1 MPTLTLRGKIII
13 TGAIEALTG
22 LHIGGA
28 AAGLDIGGIDN
39 PVIRHP
45 VTREPYIP
53 GSSLRGKMRSLLD
66 KHMGLQ
72 ANKYIQRREP
82 VVRVHECEQE
92 QEYRTCA
99 VCQIFGVTPGDQR
112 REWTHLRPSRLL
124 VRDVLLSQQHEATQR
139 LREAKTDLPF
149 TEVKWEAAI
158 DRITAAA
165 VPRQNE
171 RVPAGAIFYP
181 FEMVYNLFDLNGSGV
196 EDDIKWLPHVFKG
209 MELLE
214 DDYLGGYGSRGAGK
228 VAFRDL
234 KVVFKSRAY
243 YEGKVVE
250 PVVLGEGNSLRDL
263 RPQQFAEDIRQHLG
277 D

>member
-1 MPTLTLRGKIII
+1 MPTLTLKGKVII

-53 GSSLRGKMRSLLD
+53 GSSLRGKMRALLD
-66 KHMGLQ
+66 RHLARE
-72 ANKYIQRREP
+72 ANKFIQQRDP
-82 VVRVHECEQE
+82 VVRVHECDQE
-92 QEYRTCA
+92 EEYLRCPS
-99 VCQIFGVTPGDQR
+99 CQIFGVTPGDTR
-112 REWTHLRPSRLL
+112 KGWTKLRPSRLL
-124 VRDVLLSQQHEATQR
+124 VRDVLLSQTHEATRR
-139 LREAKTDLPF
+139 LREAKTDLPY

-171 RVPAGAIFYP
+171 RVPAGAIFSP
-181 FEMVYNLFDLNGSGV
+181 FELVYSLFDLNGSGA
-196 EDDIKWLPHVFKG
+196 DADAQWLVHIFKA

-228 VAFRDL
+228 ILFREL
-234 KVVFKSRAY
+234 KVVFKSRDY
-243 YEGKVVE
+243 YEGKLPE
-250 PVVLGEGNSLRDL
+250 PLVLAEADRLSDL
-263 RPQQFAEDIRQHLG
+263 KVDTFVSTIRQHLAG
-277 D
+277 

>member
-1 MPTLTLRGKIII
+1 MLNLTLRGKVMI
-13 TGAIEALTG
+13 TGAIEAVTG

-66 KHMGLQ
+66 KHLGLE
-72 ANKYIQRREP
+72 ANKFIQRREP
-82 VVRVHECEQE
+82 VVRVHECDQE
-92 QEYRTCA
+92 DKYRSCPA
-99 VCQIFGVTPGDQR
+99 CQIFGVTPGDQR
-112 REWTHLRPSRLL
+112 RDWNSLKPSRLI
-124 VRDVLLSQQHEATQR
+124 VRDVLLSQTHEATRR

-171 RVPAGAIFYP
+171 RVPAGAVFSP
-181 FEMVYNLFDLNGSGV
+181 FEMVYNLFDLNGTGI
-196 EDDIKWLPHVFKG
+196 ENDIQWLTHLFKA

-228 VAFRDL
+228 IAFREL
-234 KVVFKSRAY
+234 RVLFKSRAY
-243 YEGKVVE
+243 YEGKIAE
-250 PVVLGEGNSLRDL
+250 PVVLGEGNTLRDL
-263 RPQQFAEDIRQHLG
+263 NVSQFAEKIRQNLG

>member
-1 MPTLTLRGKIII
+1 MPTLTLKGKVIV
-13 TGAIEALTG
+13 TGAIEAVTG

-28 AAGLDIGGIDN
+28 AAGLDIGGVDN

-66 KHMGLQ
+66 KHLGRE
-72 ANKYIQRREP
+72 ANKYIQRSKP
-82 VVRVHECEQE
+82 VVRVHECETE
-92 QEYRTCA
+92 QDYAKCPT
-99 VCQIFGVTPGDQR
+99 CQIFGVTPGDER
-112 REWTHLRPSRLL
+112 KEWTSLRPSRLI
-124 VRDVLLSQQHEATQR
+124 VRDVLLSTQHEATQR
-139 LREAKTDLPF
+139 LRSARTDLPF

-171 RVPAGAIFYP
+171 RVPAGTIFYP
-181 FEMVYNLFDLNGSGV
+181 FELVYNLFDLNGSGAQN
-196 EDDIKWLPHVFKG
+196 DLNWLIYVFKA

-228 VAFRDL
+228 IAFREL
-234 KVVFKSRAY
+234 RVIFKSRDY
-243 YEGKVVE
+243 YEGKVSE
-250 PVVLGEGNSLRDL
+250 PVALGAGENLREL
-263 RPQQFAEDIRQHLG
+263 QPSRFADTIRQSLG
-277 D
+277 G